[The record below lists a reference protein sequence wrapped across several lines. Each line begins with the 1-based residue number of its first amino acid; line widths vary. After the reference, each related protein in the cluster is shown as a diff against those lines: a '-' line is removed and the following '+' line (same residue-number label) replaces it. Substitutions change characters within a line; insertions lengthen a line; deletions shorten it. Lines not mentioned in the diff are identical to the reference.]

1 MKRILQ
7 NIIIMVALAACVLT
21 SCGKDEAEV
30 IPRSKLAR
38 IYAEMLMTD
47 QWITATSGVRLIADT
62 SLVYEPILEKY
73 GYDIEDYLHSVDR
86 YMDDPERFARIFRT
100 SGDILEKR
108 LVDARKEQ
116 HRLDMLAKIPK
127 IKVNFDP
134 SELSTYLSGDSFVR
148 YYDSLAVELDSV
160 KWYYRLV
167 DHATSDTTYE
177 GLRMII
183 RERISLDSLARLDS
197 IAVADSI
204 ARLDSLAFADSLAK
218 ADLIQKTKNQN
229 VQQIEGRLVLPE
241 DKKEVIRPQ
250 YKKRPAGQIGTKV
263 DKE

>member
-167 DHATSDTTYE
+167 DHAD
-177 GLRMII
+177 R
-183 RERISLDSLARLDS
+183 
-197 IAVADSI
+197 
-204 ARLDSLAFADSLAK
+204 
-218 ADLIQKTKNQN
+218 
-229 VQQIEGRLVLPE
+229 GRP
-241 DKKEVIRPQ
+241 
-250 YKKRPAGQIGTKV
+250 
-263 DKE
+263 